1 MSKYKEDLKRKDRV
15 IKNCQD
21 IESVLKDFDRGTLEL
36 SEAKTMLFIAFM
48 DERAEG
54 YRSGFDKQ
62 KKIKKR

>member
-36 SEAKTMLFIAFM
+36 SEAKTMLFLALTNV
-48 DERAEG
+48 RAEG

>member
-15 IKNCQD
+15 IKNRQD

-36 SEAKTMLFIAFM
+36 SEAKTMLFLALTN
-48 DERAEG
+48 ERAEG